1 MLNIN
6 EIGINAMIH
15 ARDHKTPYLIDPW
28 DYLGPKRRKLL
39 DGSWARVNLFSHKR
53 SRGFRCY
60 K

>member
-28 DYLGPKRRKLL
+28 DYRTQKTQTFRRILGQGEFIL
-39 DGSWARVNLFSHKR
+39 S
-53 SRGFRCY
+53 
-60 K
+60 